1 MKQTFE
7 TAIKRLE
14 ETVNALEEGNL
25 TLNESLKL
33 YEQGTKLASFCGE
46 CLDNAEQKI
55 KELSEVKEKA
65 DE

>member
-7 TAIKRLE
+7 TAIKKLE
-14 ETVNALEEGNL
+14 ETVTALEEGNL
-25 TLNESLKL
+25 TLNDSLKL

-55 KELSEVKEKA
+55 KELSEIKEEV